1 MRRRFAVLTL
11 CLALPCSAQLKT
23 RDSDLPR
30 LQRRER
36 PSEEARKAELPPGF
50 EHMVDEDEDVL
61 VDPTEYAF
69 NPIQAKKELKIGDF
83 YAKRGNHRA
92 AVGRYME
99 ALKWNPSY
107 GEAFWKLGRSREEMN
122 QSAEALE
129 AYRKFVKVE
138 PESKKARELRK
149 RIAALEKQITSLP
162 KAAAEQD
169 APAR

>member
-1 MRRRFAVLTL
+1 VRRRFAIFTL

-23 RDSDLPR
+23 RDSDLPT
-30 LQRRER
+30 LQRRDR
-36 PSEEARKAELPPGF
+36 PSEETPQGELPPGF
-50 EHMVDEDEDVL
+50 EDLVDEDEDVI

-69 NPIQAKKELKIGDF
+69 NPIQAKKDLKIGDF

-99 ALKWNPSY
+99 ALKWNPSF
-107 GEAFWKLGRSREEMN
+107 GEAFWKLGRSREELK
-122 QSAEALE
+122 QPAEALE

-149 RIAALEKQITSLP
+149 RISQLEKQITSLP
-162 KAAAEQD
+162 KTASEAE
-169 APAR
+169 APVR